1 MRKKI
6 ESQKCSY
13 VKAKN
18 KNLKKTLTVR
28 NSYRNFRKKVKVEKL
43 NLTRENKN
51 LKKPLTVRN
60 SYRNLRKKVKV
71 EIQKYRSN
79 D

>member
-1 MRKKI
+1 MTKTFCSYVKERNKMRKKI

-18 KNLKKTLTVR
+18 KK
-28 NSYRNFRKKVKVEKL
+28 
-43 NLTRENKN
+43 